1 MTERDD
7 KPMLPSPTDVYD
19 PGMSVSAVE
28 ALTALHRAEL
38 ALVRL
43 ESERRIEALDRVR
56 DGIGRLGEVGAPEGF
71 LQGAADELGA
81 SSDFDRVVISEVRD
95 GALHPHAV
103 WVRDEAEP
111 GATAARLEGL
121 AIPLAYPLVE
131 AEVAGRQV
139 PAIVDVEA
147 GARRTPRALRD
158 ALGWTSYVVV
168 ALPLSGTT
176 AGMLHADAARP
187 LDDVDLQVAS
197 LYADGLTRAFERAA
211 LHRTL
216 QHHRQ
221 ELRGAVSWMSERLAH
236 DAAPAHPSRPARAPE
251 AGAADGDG
259 ERGLGDLTAR
269 EGEVIGL
276 LARGMT
282 NMAIA
287 RALVISEGTVKYHV
301 KNILRKLQAT
311 SRADAVA
318 KYLRGP
324 S

>member
-1 MTERDD
+1 MRPAHERIGVAAQGNGAMTR
-7 KPMLPSPTDVYD
+7 
-19 PGMSVSAVE
+19 SA
-28 ALTALHRAEL
+28 ARLDTATALRALEGLHAAEL
-38 ALVRL
+38 ELVRRG
-43 ESERRIEALDRVR
+43 SERRIQALDRVR
-56 DGIGRLGEVGAPEGF
+56 DGIQRLGEVGAPEGF
-71 LQGAADELGA
+71 LERAADELGA
-81 SSDFDRVVISEVRD
+81 SSDFDRVIISELRD
-95 GALHPHAV
+95 DALHPQAV

-111 GATAARLEGL
+111 GATAARLRALSVTLG
-121 AIPLAYPLVE
+121 YPLVE
-131 AEVAGRQV
+131 AEVAQRQV

-147 GARRTPRALRD
+147 GARRTPAGLRD
-158 ALGWTSYVVV
+158 ALGWRSYVVV
-168 ALPLSGTT
+168 ALTLSGAT
-176 AGMLHADAARP
+176 AGMLHADADRP
-187 LDDVDLQVAS
+187 LDDVDLQVAA

-236 DAAPAHPSRPARAPE
+236 DAVPSRPADLAE
-251 AGAADGDG
+251 ADGDG
-259 ERGLGDLTAR
+259 ELRPIGDLTAR

-301 KNILRKLQAT
+301 KNILRKLHAT

>member
-1 MTERDD
+1 
-7 KPMLPSPTDVYD
+7 
-19 PGMSVSAVE
+19 
-28 ALTALHRAEL
+28 
-38 ALVRL
+38 
-43 ESERRIEALDRVR
+43 
-56 DGIGRLGEVGAPEGF
+56 
-71 LQGAADELGA
+71 
-81 SSDFDRVVISEVRD
+81 
-95 GALHPHAV
+95 
-103 WVRDEAEP
+103 VRDEDEP
-111 GATAARLEGL
+111 GATAALLR
-121 AIPLAYPLVE
+121 ATSVPLGYPLVE
-131 AEVAGRQV
+131 AEVAHRQV
-139 PAIVDVEA
+139 PALVDVAA
-147 GARRTPRALRD
+147 GARRTPAVLRE
-158 ALGWTSYVVV
+158 ALGWRSYVVV
-168 ALPLSGTT
+168 ALALSGTT
-176 AGMLHADAARP
+176 AGMLHADADRP
-187 LDDVDLQVAS
+187 LDDVDLQVAA

-236 DAAPAHPSRPARAPE
+236 DAIPSRPTDVAEQDGGGEPRA
-251 AGAADGDG
+251 
-259 ERGLGDLTAR
+259 LGDLTAR

-301 KNILRKLQAT
+301 KNILRKLHAT

>member
-1 MTERDD
+1 
-7 KPMLPSPTDVYD
+7 
-19 PGMSVSAVE
+19 
-28 ALTALHRAEL
+28 
-38 ALVRL
+38 
-43 ESERRIEALDRVR
+43 
-56 DGIGRLGEVGAPEGF
+56 
-71 LQGAADELGA
+71 
-81 SSDFDRVVISEVRD
+81 
-95 GALHPHAV
+95 
-103 WVRDEAEP
+103 
-111 GATAARLEGL
+111 
-121 AIPLAYPLVE
+121 
-131 AEVAGRQV
+131 
-139 PAIVDVEA
+139 
-147 GARRTPRALRD
+147 
-158 ALGWTSYVVV
+158 
-168 ALPLSGTT
+168 
-176 AGMLHADAARP
+176 MLHADAGRP

-236 DAAPAHPSRPARAPE
+236 DAGPARPARRVRRRRR
-251 AGAADGDG
+251 DGDA
-259 ERGLGDLTAR
+259 ERALGDLTAR

>member
-1 MTERDD
+1 M
-7 KPMLPSPTDVYD
+7 
-19 PGMSVSAVE
+19 
-28 ALTALHRAEL
+28 
-38 ALVRL
+38 
-43 ESERRIEALDRVR
+43 
-56 DGIGRLGEVGAPEGF
+56 
-71 LQGAADELGA
+71 
-81 SSDFDRVVISEVRD
+81 
-95 GALHPHAV
+95 
-103 WVRDEAEP
+103 
-111 GATAARLEGL
+111 
-121 AIPLAYPLVE
+121 
-131 AEVAGRQV
+131 
-139 PAIVDVEA
+139 DVEA

-168 ALPLSGTT
+168 ALPLSGAT
-176 AGMLHADAARP
+176 AGMLHADAGRP

-236 DAAPAHPSRPARAPE
+236 DTGPARPARSPD
-251 AGAADGDG
+251 GGGADGDA
-259 ERGLGDLTAR
+259 ERALGDLTAR

>member
-7 KPMLPSPTDVYD
+7 KPMLPSPTDVFD
-19 PGMSVSAVE
+19 PRVSVSAVD
-28 ALTALHRAEL
+28 ALAELHRAEL
-38 ALVRL
+38 ALVGL
-43 ESERRIEALDRVR
+43 ESERRIQALDRIR
-56 DGIGRLGEVGAPEGF
+56 DGIQRLGEIGTPEGF

-95 GALHPHAV
+95 GELRPHAV
-103 WVRDEAEP
+103 WVRDEPEP
-111 GATAARLEGL
+111 GATAAALEGL

-131 AEVAGRQV
+131 AEVAAGQT
-139 PAIVDVEA
+139 PALVDVEA
-147 GARRTPRALRD
+147 GARRTPRELRL

-168 ALPLSGTT
+168 ALPLSGAT
-176 AGMLHADAARP
+176 AGMLHADAGRP
-187 LDDVDLQVAS
+187 SDDLDLQVAS

-236 DAAPAHPSRPARAPE
+236 DAAPTHSGRPA
-251 AGAADGDG
+251 GASDGGDATG
-259 ERGLGDLTAR
+259 DAERVLGDLTAR

>member
-7 KPMLPSPTDVYD
+7 KPMVPSPTDVFD
-19 PGMSVSAVE
+19 PRMSVSGVD
-28 ALTALHRAEL
+28 ALAALHRAEL
-38 ALVRL
+38 ALVGL
-43 ESERRIEALDRVR
+43 ESERRIQALDRVR
-56 DGIGRLGEVGAPEGF
+56 DGIQRLGEVGTPEGF
-71 LQGAADELGA
+71 LQRAADELGA
-81 SSDFDRVVISEVRD
+81 SSDFDRVVISEVR
-95 GALHPHAV
+95 GGELRPNAV

-111 GATAARLEGL
+111 GTTAARLEGL

-131 AEVAGRQV
+131 AEVAGRQT

-147 GARRTPRALRD
+147 GARRTPHELRE

-168 ALPLSGTT
+168 ALPLSGAT
-176 AGMLHADAARP
+176 AGMLHADAGRP

-236 DAAPAHPSRPARAPE
+236 DAAPTHPGRPGRAP
-251 AGAADGDG
+251 DGGDA
-259 ERGLGDLTAR
+259 EPALGDLTAR

>member
-1 MTERDD
+1 MR
-7 KPMLPSPTDVYD
+7 PSPA
-19 PGMSVSAVE
+19 S
-28 ALTALHRAEL
+28 RAT
-38 ALVRL
+38 
-43 ESERRIEALDRVR
+43 RVT
-56 DGIGRLGEVGAPEGF
+56 LG
-71 LQGAADELGA
+71 
-81 SSDFDRVVISEVRD
+81 
-95 GALHPHAV
+95 
-103 WVRDEAEP
+103 
-111 GATAARLEGL
+111 
-121 AIPLAYPLVE
+121 YPLVE
-131 AEVAGRQV
+131 AEVAQRQV

-147 GARRTPRALRD
+147 GARRTPAALRE
-158 ALGWTSYVVV
+158 ALGWRSYVVV
-168 ALPLSGTT
+168 ALTLSGAT
-176 AGMLHADAARP
+176 AGMLHADADRP
-187 LDDVDLQVAS
+187 LDDVDLQVAA

-236 DAAPAHPSRPARAPE
+236 DAIPSRPSDVAE
-251 AGAADGDG
+251 GDGDG
-259 ERGLGDLTAR
+259 EPRALGDLTAR

-282 NMAIA
+282 NIAIA